1 MIFAFFLPSSL
12 YSLIIILPLSCT
24 EALFCSRSDVYEK
37 KQHFFFLT
45 PHFLVA
51 VVKSQLPT
59 PHLTLFNFSNFFF
72 FFLRLQS
79 FYVPSERI
87 LVMNDVSAAASL
99 RWERF
104 IPFFFYYRRCGS
116 HVAVNE
122 NHMCNNATD

>member
-37 KQHFFFLT
+37 KHFFSLP
-45 PHFLVA
+45 PHFVVA
-51 VVKSQLPT
+51 VVKSQLLT
-59 PHLTLFNFSNFFF
+59 PHLTLFNFSIFFF

-79 FYVPSERI
+79 LYVPSERI

-104 IPFFFYYRRCGS
+104 IPFFLLQTLQFSCGC
-116 HVAVNE
+116 E
-122 NHMCNNATD
+122 